1 MTSKEDKISGDSC
14 SPVRRAQGIMLKQLE
29 RMHHELFPER
39 DPSDFE
45 ITFLKTHEN
54 ISERSSEELRRWI
67 REANE
72 LKHCTSGKL
81 LTESRKEVVK
91 RLTDY
96 VVACR
101 FFMKSMFALERSN
114 DEAWEYLAEAR
125 ECFGVLLGRMS
136 VRPAYLLASVNADA
150 RHKENRSM
158 KAEVFAWL
166 DSLTTKFTVA
176 ETAAEAITKQQPI
189 KHITA
194 RSWFNEWKK
203 LRSASTQ

>member
-1 MTSKEDKISGDSC
+1 MTSKEDKISSDSC
-14 SPVRRAQGIMLKQLE
+14 SPVRRAQGIMLKQLK
-29 RMHHELFPER
+29 RMHHEMFPER

-54 ISERSSEELRRWI
+54 ISEGSSEELRRRI
-67 REANE
+67 NEANE
-72 LKHCTSGKL
+72 LEQCTSGKL
-81 LTESRKEVVK
+81 LTGNMKEVVK
-91 RLTDY
+91 RLTIY

-125 ECFGVLLGRMS
+125 ECFGLLVGRIS
-136 VRPAYLLASVNADA
+136 VRPTHYLASVNADA

-166 DSLTTKFTVA
+166 DSLTPKFTVA
-176 ETAAEAITKQQPI
+176 ETAAKAITKQQPI
-189 KHITA
+189 THITA
-194 RSWFNEWKK
+194 RNWFNEWKK

>member
-14 SPVRRAQGIMLKQLE
+14 SPVRRAQVIMLKQLKQ
-29 RMHHELFPER
+29 MHHELFPER

-54 ISERSSEELRRWI
+54 TSERSSEELRRWI

-72 LKHCTSGKL
+72 LKHCTSGNL
-81 LTESRKEVVK
+81 LTECTKAAVK
-91 RLTDY
+91 RLIDY

-101 FFMKSMFALERSN
+101 FFMKSMCALERSN

-125 ECFGVLLGRMS
+125 QCFGVLLGRMS

-166 DSLTTKFTVA
+166 NSLTPEFTVA
-176 ETAAEAITKQQPI
+176 ETAAKAITKQQPI
-189 KHITA
+189 THNTA